1 MGQTGIE
8 ARDELRDDR
17 HVGDVVEE
25 SDTYWQERYHEE
37 DLQRLRGFRP
47 IDDTFMRCLFRN
59 NLPLAQFALR
69 IITGKRD
76 LVLTREETQKD
87 LKRLLGARSLCL
99 DVHGIDSENRQY
111 DIEVQR
117 ADSGARPERAR
128 YHSAAMDIEAL
139 NAGQEFEELPETYVI
154 FITEHDFFSRNAGI
168 YAIERMNVTANTPFN
183 DREHI
188 LYVNGQYRGEDDLGK
203 LMHDF
208 LCNDPDD
215 MHFDILA
222 AGSRYYKENPKGV
235 SEMCKAMEDM
245 RNEALERGRVEG
257 RAEGRIEGRL
267 NSLAEAVSNLKTKLG
282 FTDQQARDTLNISN
296 EDWEQIAV
304 RI

>member
-1 MGQTGIE
+1 MEVQNNLLWE
-8 ARDELRDDR
+8 K
-17 HVGDVVEE
+17 
-25 SDTYWQERYHEE
+25 YHEE

-47 IDDTFMRCLFRN
+47 IDDTFMRCLFRD
-59 NLPLAQFALR
+59 NLPLAQFVLR
-69 IITGKRD
+69 IITGKHD
-76 LVLTREETQKD
+76 LVLTHEETQKD

-99 DVHGIDSENRQY
+99 DVHGVDSENRQY

-139 NAGQEFEELPETYVI
+139 NAGQEFEELPETYTI
-154 FITEHDFFSRNAGI
+154 FVTENDFFGKSVGL
-168 YAIERMNVTANTPFN
+168 YPIERMNLVMNLPFN

-188 LYVNGQYRGEDDLGK
+188 LYVNGQYNGNDELGM

-208 LCNDPDD
+208 LCNNPDD
-215 MHFDILA
+215 MHYEILA
-222 AGSRYYKENPKGV
+222 ERSRYFKENPKGV

-257 RAEGRIEGRL
+257 RLNYMIESVR
-267 NSLAEAVSNLKTKLG
+267 SLKAKLG
-282 FTDQQARDTLNISN
+282 LSDQQVKDALNISN

-304 RI
+304 RV

>member
-1 MGQTGIE
+1 MGQMEGSGNYLQ
-8 ARDELRDDR
+8 D
-17 HVGDVVEE
+17 
-25 SDTYWQERYHEE
+25 RYHEE

-47 IDDTFMRCLFRN
+47 IDDTFMRCLFRD
-59 NLPLAQFALR
+59 NLPLAQFVLR
-69 IITGKRD
+69 IITGKQD

-128 YHSAAMDIEAL
+128 YHCAAMDIEAL
-139 NAGQEFEELPETYVI
+139 NAGQEFEELPETYTI
-154 FITEHDFFSRNAGI
+154 FVTENDFFGKGVGL
-168 YAIERMNVTANTPFN
+168 YPIERMNLATQSPFN

-188 LYVNGQYRGEDDLGK
+188 LYVNGQYNGDDDLGK

-208 LCNDPDD
+208 LCSDPDD
-215 MHFDILA
+215 MHFTMLA
-222 AGSRYYKENPKGV
+222 ERSRYFKENPKGV

-245 RNEALERGRVEG
+245 RNEALEQG
-257 RAEGRIEGRL
+257 RAEGRL
-267 NSLAEAVSNLKTKLG
+267 NSLAESVRNLKEKLG
-282 FTDQQARDTLNISN
+282 FTDQQAKDTLNITN
-296 EDWEQIAV
+296 EEWESIAV
-304 RI
+304 KV

>member
-1 MGQTGIE
+1 MGQMEGSGNYLQ
-8 ARDELRDDR
+8 D
-17 HVGDVVEE
+17 
-25 SDTYWQERYHEE
+25 RYHEE

-47 IDDTFMRCLFRN
+47 IDDTFMRCLFRD
-59 NLPLAQFALR
+59 NLPLAQFVLR
-69 IITGKRD
+69 IITGKQD

-139 NAGQEFEELPETYVI
+139 NAGQEFEELPETYTI
-154 FITEHDFFSRNAGI
+154 FVTENDFFGKGVGL
-168 YAIERMNVTANTPFN
+168 YPIERMNLATQSPFN

-188 LYVNGQYRGEDDLGK
+188 LYVNGQYNGDDDLGK

-208 LCNDPDD
+208 LCSDPDD
-215 MHFDILA
+215 MHFTMLA
-222 AGSRYYKENPKGV
+222 ERSRYFKENPKGV

-245 RNEALERGRVEG
+245 RNEALEQG
-257 RAEGRIEGRL
+257 RAEGRL
-267 NSLAEAVSNLKTKLG
+267 NSLAESVRNLKEKLG
-282 FTDQQARDTLNISN
+282 FTDQQAKDTLNITN
-296 EDWEQIAV
+296 EEWESIAV
-304 RI
+304 KV

>member
-1 MGQTGIE
+1 MGQMEGSGNYLQ
-8 ARDELRDDR
+8 D
-17 HVGDVVEE
+17 
-25 SDTYWQERYHEE
+25 RYHEE

-47 IDDTFMRCLFRN
+47 IDDTFMRCLFQD
-59 NLPLAQFALR
+59 NLPLAQFVLR
-69 IITGKRD
+69 IITGKQD

-139 NAGQEFEELPETYVI
+139 NAGQEFEELPETYTI
-154 FITEHDFFSRNAGI
+154 FVTENDFFGKGVGL
-168 YAIERMNVTANTPFN
+168 YPIERMNLATQSPFN

-188 LYVNGQYRGEDDLGK
+188 LYVNGQYNGDDDLGK

-208 LCNDPDD
+208 LCSDPDD
-215 MHFDILA
+215 MHFTMLA
-222 AGSRYYKENPKGV
+222 ERSRYFKENPKGV

-245 RNEALERGRVEG
+245 RNEALEQG
-257 RAEGRIEGRL
+257 RAEGRL
-267 NSLAEAVSNLKTKLG
+267 NSLAESVRNLKEKLG
-282 FTDQQARDTLNISN
+282 FTDQQAKDTLNITN
-296 EDWEQIAV
+296 EEWESIAV
-304 RI
+304 KV